1 MERYINEFEEYLK
14 AEHKASDNTVQSY
27 KRDVKQYAEHLKQ
40 SGVEVAK
47 ANKTN
52 VLSYILYM
60 QKEGK
65 APSSVSR
72 SIASIK
78 NLYSFLVQKGYC
90 VKNPATKIEAPQQK
104 RKIPDILTVEE
115 MEQLLNAPDTTTPRG
130 KRDKAMLELMYA
142 SGIKASE
149 IISLKVTDA
158 ECELGFLKCAT
169 GTRARIIPLGKYC
182 VEAIVD
188 YVVNAR
194 SDMIKGTDQGWL
206 FVNYTGGALTR
217 QGFWKIVKEYK
228 QKAGIDKEIAPH
240 TLRHS
245 FAAHMVDNGADLMS
259 VQEML
264 GHSDISSTQIYSRL
278 VKNKIKDV
286 YQKTHPRA

>member
-14 AEHKASDNTVQSY
+14 VEQKASDNTVQSY
-27 KRDVKQYAEHLKQ
+27 KRDVKQYADYLRK
-40 SGVEVAK
+40 SGTEVAK

-52 VLSYILYM
+52 ILSYILYM

-78 NLYSFLVQKGYC
+78 NLYMFLVQKGYC
-90 VKNPATKIEAPQQK
+90 IKNPATKIEAPQQK
-104 RKIPDILTVEE
+104 RKIPDILTVKEI
-115 MEQLLNAPDTTTPRG
+115 EQLLNAPDITTPRG

-169 GTRARIIPLGKYC
+169 GARARIIPLGKYC
-182 VEAIVD
+182 VEAIID

-194 SDMIKGTDQGWL
+194 SDMIKGTDEGWL

-228 QKAGIDKEIAPH
+228 QKAGIDKDIAPH